1 MGHVR
6 DRFMDKL
13 DINANERGSHRETTS
28 KSEINKLHLQHVR
41 ITEIHQNK
49 SQWCCPIIYG
59 HNDSTLKVSNEF
71 HGRFGKVVSKQE
83 VHVEEIF

>member
-49 SQWCCPIIYG
+49 SQFA
-59 HNDSTLKVSNEF
+59 NDSMVLSYNLW
-71 HGRFGKVVSKQE
+71 SQ
-83 VHVEEIF
+83 